1 MAVLCGTLTGFASA
15 LRDAGAA
22 APAIQRILPCEHT
35 VCHMPILLHCPQ
47 SLVKSDQLNPAALR
61 DAGDDSDVSQ
71 FDVVV
76 IDEASQVLPPTKFTT
91 HLHFLHNNHIY
102 YTCIYYIATT
112 CIYYIATTPGDG
124 ARRPPDAPAPPRPP
138 QRVGAEQNDP
148 CWRPP
153 PAPAY
158 GCCPAHKKQ
167 PSPKTLQ

>member
-76 IDEASQVLPPTKFTT
+76 IDEASQVLPPTGAVS
-91 HLHFLHNNHIY
+91 Y
-102 YTCIYYIATT
+102 ERGPPVSYERG
-112 CIYYIATTPGDG
+112 TPGS
-124 ARRPPDAPAPPRPP
+124 
-138 QRVGAEQNDP
+138 
-148 CWRPP
+148 CF
-153 PAPAY
+153 
-158 GCCPAHKKQ
+158 
-167 PSPKTLQ
+167 L

>member
-1 MAVLCGTLTGFASA
+1 MSEVPLFRMSEVPLGAVSYERGT
-15 LRDAGAA
+15 
-22 APAIQRILPCEHT
+22 P
-35 VCHMPILLHCPQ
+35 VCKL
-47 SLVKSDQLNPAALR
+47 
-61 DAGDDSDVSQ
+61 SQ